1 MIKKYHKHFPYL
13 AWTISL
19 LATLGSLYF
28 SEILKFTPCVLC
40 WYQRI
45 CIYPLVIVLLVGIV
59 RKDKEFAYY
68 VIPLGVIGMI
78 ISFYQNL
85 LYYGVIS
92 EKLSPCING
101 VSCVT
106 KFVEYFGFIS
116 IPLLSFVAFTI
127 ITVSMS
133 LYAKH
138 IKNYE

>member
-92 EKLSPCING
+92 EELSPCING